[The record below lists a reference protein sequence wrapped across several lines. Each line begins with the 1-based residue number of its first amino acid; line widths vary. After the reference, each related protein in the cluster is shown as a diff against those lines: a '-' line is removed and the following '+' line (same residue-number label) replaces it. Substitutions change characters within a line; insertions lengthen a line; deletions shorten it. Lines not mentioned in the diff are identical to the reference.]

1 MKFYLFHIIATMSR
15 PRLGLGFSDQK
26 SDVLSSQTIETSV
39 LIAHGYTYTSEQ
51 KITNQKKLP
60 FNKCL
65 TLRRQDL
72 AIITQRQL
80 SPIAETGLEPVTSR

>member
-39 LIAHGYTYTSEQ
+39 LIAHGYTYTSE
-51 KITNQKKLP
+51 KKNYKP
-60 FNKCL
+60 KEATIQQMSNSKK
-65 TLRRQDL
+65 
-72 AIITQRQL
+72 AGP
-80 SPIAETGLEPVTSR
+80 SYHHPKVTKSNCGDRT